1 MALSLYS
8 IKDFDLRDQKVFIR
22 TDFNIPVE
30 NGQVEDHIRLQSALP
45 TIRHALE
52 NQAKV
57 IIASHRGKPEPHN
70 KKEFSLEP
78 FGYHLSRHLNCETL
92 FIEEIEKAVPSFLL
106 SSLNAKKIILL
117 ENLRFNPAEEKGDTD
132 WSETLASYVDIYI
145 NEAFSVAHRNHAS
158 VTALPQKVKKR
169 GRGFSMKKEMEV
181 LDYVRED
188 SPRPFILL
196 AGGVKVSDKI
206 KLIIRLIDR
215 VDKILI
221 GGVMAYTFL
230 KAKGLSVGEAFVQTE
245 SLQTAKEFMERL
257 KLREKELLLPLDH
270 LVLPKEGEQN
280 APEVTSG
287 PEVPK
292 GFCPVDIGPKTRACF
307 SRALKGAGT
316 IFWNGPFGK
325 FENPLFANGTLAV
338 CESIAECKGAF
349 RVVGGGN
356 SISAVMNSG
365 KADCFNYIST
375 GGGAALKY
383 LREGS
388 LPGIQSLMY
397 PKGETLP

>member
-1 MALSLYS
+1 MSLSLYS
-8 IKDFDLRDQKVFIR
+8 IKDFDLKNQKVFIR

-30 NGQVEDHIRLQSALP
+30 NGKVEDHIRLQSALP

-57 IIASHRGKPEPHN
+57 IIASHRGKPEKQN
-70 KKEFSLEP
+70 KKEFTLEP
-78 FGYHLSRHLNCETL
+78 FGYHLSQLLNCETL

-106 SSLNAKKIILL
+106 SSLNEKKIILL
-117 ENLRFNPAEEKGDTD
+117 ENLRFHPAEEQGDPD
-132 WSETLASYVDIYI
+132 WADVLASYVDIYI
-145 NEAFSVAHRNHAS
+145 NEAFSVAHRKHAS
-158 VTALPQKVKKR
+158 VTTLPQKIKKR
-169 GRGFSMKKEMEV
+169 GCGFSMTKEMEV
-181 LDYVRED
+181 LDYVRKS
-188 SPRPFILL
+188 SPRPFALL

-206 KLIIRLIDR
+206 KLITRLIDR

-230 KAKGLSVGEAFVQTE
+230 KAKGFSVGGAFVQTE
-245 SLQTAKEFMERL
+245 SLQTAKDFMERL

-270 LVLPKEGEQN
+270 LVVPINGEQKQ
-280 APEVTSG
+280 PQVTSG
-287 PEVPK
+287 ADVPE
-292 GFCPVDIGPKTRACF
+292 GFCPMDIGPKTRASF
-307 SRALKGAGT
+307 SRALEGMST

-325 FENPLFANGTLAV
+325 FENPLFAKGTLAV
-338 CESIAECKGAF
+338 CESIAKCTGAF

-356 SISAVMNSG
+356 SISAVLKSG
-365 KADCFNYIST
+365 HKDCFNYIST

-388 LPGIQSLMY
+388 LHGIQSLMY
-397 PKGETLP
+397 PKGEVLP